1 LISSTRLPCS
11 SVTQALS
18 PVMLPPG
25 RASWATTPGPIGSPI
40 AAITIG
46 MLWVAF
52 FAASAAGVP
61 LVTMRST
68 PAATSSA
75 AISGNLAASPSADLY
90 SM

>member
-1 LISSTRLPCS
+1 MRPLDFRQPAIRR
-11 SVTQALS
+11 VIA
-18 PVMLPPG
+18 
-25 RASWATTPGPIGSPI
+25 I

-61 LVTMRST
+61 LVTTRST

-75 AISGNLAASPSADLY
+75 AISWNLAASPSADLY